1 MINIKGQE
9 EESEHNFKKDRP
21 PIPESV
27 FWISGLTSVPSGNDG
42 GHFFR
47 PRVSCR
53 MPSLSIGG
61 GRDTEMVPLRV
72 DPRRGEAQNR
82 DCFSHSCLVGAD
94 PGDGQ
99 ERGSSDVML
108 SRDFFR
114 RLVVSR
120 PARPLLVDD
129 GAAPPVGARADA
141 RRRVAGARVVVVMVM
156 AVVDLADGSQL
167 LAVVVLPPGLAR
179 SETHVDWFES
189 G

>member
-1 MINIKGQE
+1 MKHRIAIASRN
-9 EESEHNFKKDRP
+9 
-21 PIPESV
+21 
-27 FWISGLTSVPSGNDG
+27 
-42 GHFFR
+42 
-47 PRVSCR
+47 
-53 MPSLSIGG
+53 
-61 GRDTEMVPLRV
+61 
-72 DPRRGEAQNR
+72 
-82 DCFSHSCLVGAD
+82 SCLLGAD

-99 ERGSSDVML
+99 EGGSSDVML

-141 RRRVAGARVVVVMVM
+141 RRRVAGARVVVVMAM

-179 SETHVDWFES
+179 SETHVDWCES
-189 G
+189 GWWVMDSCSSRFSISLVVERKRTVA